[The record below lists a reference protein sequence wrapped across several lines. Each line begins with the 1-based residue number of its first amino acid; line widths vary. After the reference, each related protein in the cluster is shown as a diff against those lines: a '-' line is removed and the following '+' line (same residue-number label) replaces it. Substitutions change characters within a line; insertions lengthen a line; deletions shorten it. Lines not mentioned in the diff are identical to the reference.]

1 MASVLLIEDEALIRM
16 MIADM
21 LVELGHSVAGEASDL
36 QSGLLLVS
44 APGVDAAILDIQLG
58 DHSSVPIAE
67 ALQSKGVPFAFAS
80 GYGASGVPE
89 GFRNYP
95 VLQKPFTIEELERCL
110 ATLLR

>member
-21 LVELGHSVAGEASDL
+21 LVELGHSVAGEANDL
-36 QSGLLLVS
+36 QSGLLLAS
-44 APGVDAAILDIQLG
+44 APGVDAAILDIRLG
-58 DHSSVPIAE
+58 DHSSVAIAE
-67 ALQSKGVPFAFAS
+67 ALQRRSVPFAFAS
-80 GYGASGVPE
+80 GYGAGGVPE
-89 GFRNYP
+89 GFRNCP

>member
-21 LVELGHSVAGEASDL
+21 LVELGHSVAGEAGDL

-44 APGVDAAILDIQLG
+44 APGVDAAILDVQLG

-67 ALQSKGVPFAFAS
+67 ALQSKGVQFAFAS
-80 GYGASGVPE
+80 GYGADRVPQ
-89 GFRNYP
+89 GFEDYP
-95 VLQKPFTIEELERCL
+95 VLQKPFRLQELQRCL
-110 ATLLR
+110 ASLLF

>member
-1 MASVLLIEDEALIRM
+1 MKHPISVSIKPA
-16 MIADM
+16 AA
-21 LVELGHSVAGEASDL
+21 H
-36 QSGLLLVS
+36 LLVS

-58 DHSSVPIAE
+58 DHSSVSIAA
-67 ALQSKGVPFAFAS
+67 ALHSKGLPFAFAS
-80 GYGASGVPE
+80 GYGADGVPE